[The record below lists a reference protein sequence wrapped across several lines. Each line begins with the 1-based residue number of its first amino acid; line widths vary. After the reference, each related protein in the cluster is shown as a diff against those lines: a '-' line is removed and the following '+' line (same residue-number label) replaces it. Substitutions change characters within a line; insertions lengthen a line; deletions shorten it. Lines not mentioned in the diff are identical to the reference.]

1 MLTGK
6 FRGWR
11 NPLERGGN
19 DNYFVNGKDKI
30 AVETVD
36 EDEDENA
43 DDVPMGRDSYEV
55 APAKLNI
62 YEDKVPM
69 VSCVVQTFQKQ

>member
-6 FRGWR
+6 FLRWR
-11 NPLERGGN
+11 DPLVGGGKGN
-19 DNYFVNGKDKI
+19 DNYFVNEKERVT
-30 AVETVD
+30 VETVD
-36 EDEDENA
+36 EDENENV

-62 YEDKVPM
+62 
-69 VSCVVQTFQKQ
+69 